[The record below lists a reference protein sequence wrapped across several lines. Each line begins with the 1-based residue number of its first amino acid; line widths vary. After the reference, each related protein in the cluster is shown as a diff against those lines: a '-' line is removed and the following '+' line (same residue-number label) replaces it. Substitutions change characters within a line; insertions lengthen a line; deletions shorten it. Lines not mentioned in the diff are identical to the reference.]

1 MPTTIG
7 IQWHFFWAA
16 ASVPFMSSESTAATK
31 SSGPSLPQFFER
43 YQPLIAAALREELQ
57 PHELPLY
64 TTLRYYLGW
73 VDPDGNP
80 DPKPEGKA
88 LRPTLCLLACEAV
101 GGNPK
106 DALPAAVALEYIHNF
121 SLIHDDIQDQ
131 DEMRRHR
138 KTVWAIWGEPVGIV
152 SGNTIFSLADL
163 SSGKLTDRGVD
174 AATSVAVG
182 RVLAERYLKMMEGQY
197 LDISYES
204 RSTITTTEYLDMIQ
218 RKTGA
223 LIECSI
229 YSGAL
234 IGAGVGRADNLIGN
248 MRSLGREFGYVFQII
263 DDLLGIWG
271 GVATGKP
278 VGADILRK
286 KKALPAVHALDNAT
300 GASARELHTIYSEE
314 TVTASHVE
322 TVLEIMDDVGTKAY
336 CESLAR
342 EHWEKALL
350 VIESVPLSTESA
362 HDLRELGEFLLIRE
376 S

>member
-1 MPTTIG
+1 
-7 IQWHFFWAA
+7 
-16 ASVPFMSSESTAATK
+16 MSSESSGSKT
-31 SSGPSLPQFFER
+31 SHGPSLPQFFER
-43 YQPLIAAALREELQ
+43 YQPLIAAALRDELQ

-73 VDPDGNP
+73 VDPNGNP
-80 DPKPEGKA
+80 DPRPEGKA

-101 GGNPK
+101 GGNPE

-174 AATSVAVG
+174 PATSVAVG
-182 RVLAERYLKMMEGQY
+182 RVLAERYLKMMEGQF
-197 LDISYES
+197 LDISFES
-204 RSTITTTEYLDMIQ
+204 RLAITTPEYLDMIQ

-229 YSGAL
+229 YCGAL
-234 IGAGVGRADNLIGN
+234 IGAGSIRSDELIGN
-248 MRSLGREFGYVFQII
+248 MRALGRELGYIFQIR

-271 GVATGKP
+271 GPATGKP
-278 VGADILRK
+278 VGADIQRK
-286 KKALPAVHALDNAT
+286 KKALPAVHALDNAS
-300 GASARELHTIYSEE
+300 GAAAKRLRAIYSKKF
-314 TVTASHVE
+314 VSAPDVE
-322 TVLEIMDDVGTKAY
+322 IVLEIMDDLGTREH

-342 EHWEKALL
+342 EHWDKALH
-350 VIESVPLSTESA
+350 VIESVPLSGKSA
-362 HDLRELGEFLLIRE
+362 HDLRDLGEFLLIRE

>member
-1 MPTTIG
+1 
-7 IQWHFFWAA
+7 
-16 ASVPFMSSESTAATK
+16 MSSNSPTASK
-31 SSGPSLPQFFER
+31 SSGPSLPLFFER
-43 YQPLIAAALREELQ
+43 YQPLIAAALREELE

-64 TTLRYYLGW
+64 NTLRYYLGW

-88 LRPTLCLLACEAV
+88 LRPTLCLLACESV
-101 GGNPK
+101 GGNPEN
-106 DALPAAVALEYIHNF
+106 ALPAAVALEYIHNF

-152 SGNTIFSLADL
+152 SGNTIFSLADI
-163 SSGKLTDRGVD
+163 SSGRLTDRGVD
-174 AATSVAVG
+174 PATSVAVR
-182 RVLAERYLKMMEGQY
+182 RVLADRYLKMMEGQF
-197 LDISYES
+197 LDISFES
-204 RSTITTTEYLDMIQ
+204 RLTITTAEYLDMIQ

-229 YSGAL
+229 FCGAL
-234 IGAGVGRADNLIGN
+234 IGAGLGRSDELIGN
-248 MRSLGREFGYVFQII
+248 MRSLGRELGYVFQIR

-271 GVATGKP
+271 GPATGKP

-300 GASARELHTIYSEE
+300 GASAQRLRAIYSEE
-314 TVTASHVE
+314 MVTASHVD
-322 TVLEIMDDVGTKAY
+322 TVLEIMDEVGTRAY

-342 EHWEKALL
+342 EHRDKALG
-350 VIESVPLSTESA
+350 VIESVPLSAESV